1 MTLEQRLRTVLFVGA
16 HPDDE
21 TMLAGGTLALLSSQ
35 GVAVHILCA
44 TRGEGGEMGVPPVC
58 TRVELG
64 AVREGELR
72 CAAQQLGAASVQVL
86 GYVDPLIGPDEAL
99 YPFEADPVI
108 LAKQI
113 VAAIDSVEAEVVL
126 SHGSDGEYGHP
137 GHQFLHRAVRRA
149 VESSNRQVVFYSFAA
164 NVPGI
169 EDHIWNASEHAHL
182 ALDVRPWLDRKES
195 AALCHKTQH
204 ALFQRGGARTIR
216 AALRPVESFHRQ
228 TPPADGRLQD
238 PFARFLRAAGA
249 WEPPES

>member
-1 MTLEQRLRTVLFVGA
+1 MIMNAVLFVGA

-44 TRGEGGEMGVPPVC
+44 TRGEGGEVGDPPIC
-58 TRVELG
+58 TRAELG
-64 AVREGELR
+64 AVREGELH
-72 CAAQQLGAASVQVL
+72 CAAQALGAASVHVL

-99 YPFEADPVI
+99 HPFEADPVV

-113 VAAIDSVEAEVVL
+113 LAAADSVDAEAVL

-137 GHQFLHRAVRRA
+137 GHQFLHRVVRSA
-149 VESSNRQVVFYSFAA
+149 VESSPRQVIFYSFAA

-182 ALDVRPWLDRKES
+182 ALDVRPWLDRKEM
-195 AALCHKTQH
+195 AAFCHKTQH
-204 ALFQRGGARTIR
+204 ALFQRRGARTIR
-216 AALRPVESFHRQ
+216 EALRPVESFHRHWPSVDG
-228 TPPADGRLQD
+228 PPKD
-238 PFARFLRAAGA
+238 PFAELLRAAGA
-249 WEPPES
+249 WEPPEK